1 VSGRRFSLTAR
12 LSLLGGLVVL
22 FTLLAFF
29 AVQQIK
35 NGGILHR
42 LNYEYFR
49 DETRLAGL
57 YADLRERD
65 RLSASELAR
74 LRQALAAAALA
85 VRDCATLLNGPL
97 GILPLFPDKGPIA
110 AACRG
115 AVAAASEMR
124 RALSRPTSAADF
136 ATLRGPL
143 DQAMAR
149 LEEARI
155 ALDEPVDR
163 MNSEIV
169 IAFQGLIWV
178 FGLSVAAY
186 CIWTAVVVVARP
198 LKALDAAVVRLAEN
212 DYAVTVPGGERG
224 DELGDIARSL
234 DRLRRAALERFR
246 LEEQHRREQ
255 ERRIELER
263 ERLEE
268 ERRRREEEES
278 RVVARNKERQ
288 ARMARIQT
296 LVGRFEETLKRMECE
311 IAESV
316 AILDEA
322 SSRLTA
328 AGNRAADEIAERRR
342 SVAAALDDSM
352 ALTAELGDLA
362 KGLSK
367 LAAEHNR
374 SDEAVQGALEQVDQA
389 IEAVR
394 RFVEVAAEIDA
405 MTGLINEIAERTNL
419 LALNATIEAA
429 RAGEAGRG
437 FAVVAG
443 EVKSLAGQTA
453 RATAEIERRVAALR
467 ASSGAAETAVQKVG
481 SAIDEMGTL
490 FQRMLEDLSGRG
502 RMSTQAAARL
512 ERLVA
517 RMRESLALVEQLA
530 EVVDGM
536 QASGDEIVAAIRK
549 VSQEHGRLKEDVAE
563 LLADA
568 EAIA

>member
-1 VSGRRFSLTAR
+1 MSGRRFSLTAR
-12 LSLLGGLVVL
+12 LGLLGGLVVL

-49 DETRLAGL
+49 DETRLAAL

-65 RLSASELAR
+65 RLTASELAR
-74 LRQALAAAALA
+74 LRQALAAAELA
-85 VRDCATLLNGPL
+85 VRDCAALLDGPF
-97 GILPLFPDKGPIA
+97 GILPVFPDKGPIA
-110 AACRG
+110 TACRG
-115 AVAAASEMR
+115 AVAAAAAMR
-124 RALSRPTSAADF
+124 RVLGRPSAAADF
-136 ATLRGPL
+136 AALHDTL
-143 DQAMAR
+143 DQAMTR

-163 MNSEIV
+163 MNSQIV

-198 LKALDAAVVRLAEN
+198 LKALDAAVIRLAEN
-212 DYAVTVPGGERG
+212 DYAVSVPGGERG

-278 RVVARNKERQ
+278 RTAARNRERQ
-288 ARMARIQT
+288 ARMARIQA
-296 LVGRFEETLKRMECE
+296 LVGRFEETLKRMDRE
-311 IAESV
+311 ISDSV

-322 SSRLTA
+322 SSRLTE

-342 SVAAALDDSM
+342 SVAAALDDSV
-352 ALTAELGDLA
+352 ALTGELGELA

-367 LAAEHNR
+367 LASDHTR
-374 SDEAVQGALEQVDQA
+374 SDEAVQEALEQVDQA

-453 RATAEIERRVAALR
+453 RATAEIEQRVAALR

-490 FQRMLEDLSGRG
+490 FQRTLEDLSGRG
-502 RMSTQAAARL
+502 RMSTEAAARL
-512 ERLVA
+512 ERLVE
-517 RMRESLALVEQLA
+517 RMRESLTLVEQLA

-549 VSQEHGRLKEDVAE
+549 VGQEHGRLKQEVAE